1 MDQIRA
7 KMNNGKVYMHM
18 ERKEYSAGTVKH
30 SFWFMEF
37 RNEVKLLS
45 EGKSFEDIKALC
57 RNENIFAASTP
68 ERAMQIFNTVSSRIK
83 AMGHSFYAVFL
94 NGDIST
100 QKIFNLAAIMAYDT
114 LFFDFVYEVI
124 REKMIIGCNEYKPSD
139 LNIFFKDKQ
148 LQSEKVAG
156 WTDATFTRL
165 GRNYKTFLFES
176 GMTDKGKD
184 VRKILR
190 PILEPDMEKWLVGND
205 MEPIVKALS
214 GVR

>member
-1 MDQIRA
+1 
-7 KMNNGKVYMHM
+7 M
-18 ERKEYSAGTVKH
+18 ERKEYSAGAVKH

-45 EGKSFEDIKALC
+45 EGKSFEEIRELC

-68 ERAMQIFNTVSSRIK
+68 ERALQIFHTVSSRIK
-83 AMGHSFYAVFL
+83 AIGDSFYPVFL
-94 NGDIST
+94 DGDVSA
-100 QKIFNLAAIMAYDT
+100 QKIFNLAAIMANDT

-124 REKMIIGCNEYKPSD
+124 REKMIIGSNEYKPSD

-156 WTDATFTRL
+156 WTDATFVRL
-165 GRNYKTFLFES
+165 GKSYKSFLFEA

-184 VRKILR
+184 IRKIFKPL
-190 PILEPDMEKWLVGND
+190 LEPDMERWLIDHNR
-205 MEPIVKALS
+205 EQIVKALL

>member
-1 MDQIRA
+1 
-7 KMNNGKVYMHM
+7 M
-18 ERKEYSAGTVKH
+18 ERREYSAGAVKH

-45 EGKSFEDIKALC
+45 EGKRFEEIKELC

-68 ERAMQIFNTVSSRIK
+68 ERATQIFNTVSSRIK
-83 AMGHSFYAVFL
+83 AIGDSFYPVFL
-94 NGDIST
+94 DGDVST
-100 QKIFNLAAIMAYDT
+100 QKIFNLAAIMVNDT

-124 REKMIIGCNEYKPSD
+124 REKMIIGSNEYTPGD

-156 WTDATFTRL
+156 WTDSTFTRL
-165 GRNYKTFLFES
+165 ARNYKTFLFEA

-184 VRKILR
+184 ARKIFR
-190 PILEPDMEKWLVGND
+190 PILEPDMERWLLDSG
-205 MEPIVKALS
+205 MEPVVKAFL